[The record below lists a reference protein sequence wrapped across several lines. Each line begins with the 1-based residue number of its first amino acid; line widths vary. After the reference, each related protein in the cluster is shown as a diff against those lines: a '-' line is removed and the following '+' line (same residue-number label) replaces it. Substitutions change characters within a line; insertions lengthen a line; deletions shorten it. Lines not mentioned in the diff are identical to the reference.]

1 MASFSGFSD
10 LKDLPLFAGLP
21 EEELRGFGAMFEEKT
36 FRKRERLFASDRAT
50 DSIYFV
56 KQGRVKISYFSE
68 DGKEF
73 TVTILRP
80 GEVYSRHS
88 EAAATALEETRV
100 LVIRMEDF
108 KKILQ
113 ARPQIAVRLI
123 NVLGRILRM
132 QNDVIQNLAF
142 REVSSRL
149 AHLLIGQCL
158 AAGVLLKDGCT
169 FKLGLTHEELATM
182 LGSSRQTITS
192 TLNRFEE
199 NKIIAVHKKQVTILN
214 TERLRELAG

>member
-1 MASFSGFSD
+1 MPSFGGLEDF
-10 LKDLPLFAGLP
+10 PLFAGIP
-21 EEELRGFGAMFEEKT
+21 EEDLRSFRTLFEERT
-36 FRKRERLFASDRAT
+36 FRKKEHLFASDQAL

-56 KQGRVKISYFSE
+56 KHGRVKISYFSE

-73 TVTILRP
+73 TVTILKP
-80 GEVYSRHS
+80 GEVYSQHS
-88 EAAATALEETRV
+88 EAVAAALEETSV
-100 LVIRMEDF
+100 LVIRMEGF
-108 KKILQ
+108 KKILH
-113 ARPQIAVRLI
+113 ARPQIAARLI

-149 AHLLIGQCL
+149 AHFLIDQCL
-158 AAGVLLKDGCT
+158 ATGVLLHDGCS

-192 TLNRFEE
+192 TLNRFEK
-199 NKIIAVHKKQVTILN
+199 NNFIAIHKKQITILN
-214 TERLRELAG
+214 FERLQELAG